1 MTALIPIDAATLAQR
16 LKRGEIKLIDIRE
29 PMEFAREHIAE
40 AASIPLSGLAAG
52 RLKIHSDMPVAFTC
66 KTGMRTGA
74 NCDSLAAHVGEPA
87 YVLQG
92 GLEGWKKAG
101 LAVVANRKAPAQ
113 TMRQVQVT
121 AGSLVVLGA
130 VLAITVDPT
139 FIWLSAI
146 VGAGLAFAG
155 ITGLTNLLAPAPENP
170 RKG

>member
-1 MTALIPIDAATLAQR
+1 MTTLIPIDPATLAQR
-16 LKRGEIKLIDIRE
+16 LERGEIKLIDIRE
-29 PMEFAREHIAE
+29 PAEFAREHIAE

-52 RLKIHSDMPVAFTC
+52 RLKIRSDIPVAFTC

-74 NCDSLAAHVGEPA
+74 NCDSLAAQVGEPA

-92 GLEGWKKAG
+92 GLEAWKRAG
-101 LAVVANRKAPAQ
+101 LAVVANRKAPAE
-113 TMRQVQVT
+113 TMRQVRMT

-130 VLAITVDPT
+130 VLAMTVDPA

-146 VGAGLAFAG
+146 VGAGLVFAG
-155 ITGLTNLLAPAPENP
+155 ITGLPNLSAPAPENP